1 MASSLGKRPSPPHGS
16 RHGAF
21 EPGIALTFQ
30 SLTALTRVLFSN
42 DALVGSDLGLS
53 GPGGRL
59 LESRAV
65 FRPAALLIS
74 EYRHFSTHRADVVP
88 SILRDIAETRPPWK
102 AGGTG
107 ALGATG
113 EFALFPVLSQACVP

>member
-21 EPGIALTFQ
+21 ELGIALTFQ

-74 EYRHFSTHRADVVP
+74 ALSSPDRHFSTHRADVFP
-88 SILRDIAETRPPWK
+88 YILRDIAETQPH
-102 AGGTG
+102 
-107 ALGATG
+107 
-113 EFALFPVLSQACVP
+113 